1 MMGGSYLHNTSELLG
16 LLCLAGIAA
25 CFVRWRTAVRR
36 DFLFAFGL
44 FLAGTLIR
52 ELVVFAFGAT
62 NWPAAAVAW
71 SASGRLVQI
80 IGAALFVRASLRAD
94 CGEWGWLGVFAVAT
108 IIAVVI

>member
-52 ELVVFAFGAT
+52 ELVVFGYGAVG
-62 NWPAAAVAW
+62 WPAAAVAW

-80 IGAALFVRASLRAD
+80 IGAALFVRASLKEN
-94 CGEWGWLGVFAVAT
+94 CGEWGWVGVFAVA
-108 IIAVVI
+108 AVVASLI